1 MRNMQLAYSFDVLDQ
16 FHDLLQTAA
25 NESANRLQAEYDGLS
40 SESFECESHMEAYKS
55 YLDDDFYQLAEAK
68 KLGQA
73 LAITGLYRQV
83 ETQVKR
89 ALRPTFPEM
98 GKNKIEKILLGIPQK
113 EIDSSKLV
121 GFDAINE
128 LRMLNN
134 LIKHADSRV
143 DKKLATAYPTWIENS
158 ELHDLDKAYD
168 RLKPLV
174 EKFIHAFINEAYDRS
189 DAFEAAP
196 AKN

>member
-25 NESANRLQAEYDGLS
+25 NESEKRLQAEYDGLS
-40 SESFECESHMEAYKS
+40 PDSFECESHMEAYRS
-55 YLDDDFYQLAEAK
+55 YLDDDFYQLGEAK

-89 ALRPTFPEM
+89 ALRPTFPDM
-98 GKNKIEKILLGIPQK
+98 GRKKIEKILRGIPQP
-113 EIDSSKLV
+113 EIDSSKLAS
-121 GFDAINE
+121 FDAVNE

-134 LIKHADSRV
+134 LIKHADSRI
-143 DKKLATAYPTWIENS
+143 DKELATAYPIWVENA
-158 ELHDLDKAYD
+158 ELHDLDKTYD
-168 RLKPLV
+168 RLKPLI

-196 AKN
+196 ATN